1 LEIDPGAKLVTT
13 PKCKGILMGLLM
25 IPEEKFI
32 MISDSETSGED
43 KGL

>member
-1 LEIDPGAKLVTT
+1 LEIYPGAKLVTT
-13 PKCKGILMGLLM
+13 PKCKGILMDLLM

-32 MISDSETSGED
+32 TVSDSETSGED